1 MIDTKKVLALD
12 LATNTGFA
20 RNYGPEPRT
29 GSVSFEA
36 PKPSKKLGIGKAHVG
51 HVIAEFDTWLSTNY
65 ADEMRPDFLVLEEP
79 HMRGGAPTKMG
90 VGLWAIAVASA
101 CNGEVPVMCVR
112 TRDLKI
118 SFTGIGNASKD
129 DMIAMARRRGYDPKD
144 DDEADACLL
153 LEYMLELK
161 GLKTKEQ

>member
-1 MIDTKKVLALD
+1 MTKILALD

-36 PKPSKKLGIGKAHVG
+36 PKPSKKLGRGKAHVG
-51 HVIAEFDTWLSTNY
+51 YIFSEFDKWLSANY
-65 ADEMRPDFLVLEEP
+65 SDEMKPDILCLEEP
-79 HMRGGAPTKMG
+79 IGGGGRIAKLKICI
-90 VGLWAIAVASA
+90 GLWGVAVASA
-101 CNGEVPVMCVR
+101 CNGGVPIVSVKNS
-112 TRDLKI
+112 DLRS
-118 SFTGIGNASKD
+118 SFIGIKNAGKE
-129 DMIAMARRRGYDPKD
+129 DMIAMARRRGYDPQD

-161 GLKTKEQ
+161 GLKP